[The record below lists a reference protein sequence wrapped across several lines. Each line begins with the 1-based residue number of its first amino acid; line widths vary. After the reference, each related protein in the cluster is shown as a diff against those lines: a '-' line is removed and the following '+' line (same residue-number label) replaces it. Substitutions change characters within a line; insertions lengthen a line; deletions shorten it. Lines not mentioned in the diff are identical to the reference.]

1 MTDQLGFFHHPLSE
15 DEKFKIRDMLG
26 NSIMRDLQKIV
37 FDNISK
43 NFFLSYFCSAGSL
56 SDSAVGIKSQA
67 FSFQKNFSKIVEQW
81 KDENL
86 SGMSQSVKNRFFI
99 NVFYDSQDINVIYSK
114 SFYDLKYGICK
125 DFNDHDLLFDVE
137 SFLDEKNVND
147 SLISQAN
154 DFVFNSLLEKRDND
168 TFNMI
173 VSILENIR
181 QEVSKDN
188 ILKAYKDFQ

>member
-1 MTDQLGFFHHPLSE
+1 MIDQLGFFHYPLSE

-26 NSIMRDLQKIV
+26 NSIMSDLQKIV

-43 NFFLSYFCSAGSL
+43 NFSLSYFCTAGSL
-56 SDSAVGIKSQA
+56 SDCAVNIKSQA
-67 FSFQKNFSKIVEQW
+67 LSFQKDFSKIVEQW
-81 KDENL
+81 KDEHL

-99 NVFYDSQDINVIYSK
+99 NVFYDLQDISVIYSK
-114 SFYDLKYGICK
+114 SFYDLKYGVCK

-137 SFLDEKNVND
+137 DFLDEKTVNN

-154 DFVFNSLLEKRDND
+154 DFVFNSLLEKRDNE

-173 VSILENIR
+173 VSILENIS
-181 QEVSKDN
+181 QEISRDN
-188 ILKAYKDFQ
+188 VLKAYKDFQ